1 MPPLPLRAIFIEQ
14 NKKRCYMETN
24 TKKFDISDITET
36 EMEVLRMLYYLEGM
50 SADTWL
56 KAKAMSEALAREQG
70 RNMEEFTQILFR
82 FSARDRK
89 RSGIH

>member
-1 MPPLPLRAIFIEQ
+1 
-14 NKKRCYMETN
+14 METN

-56 KAKAMSEALAREQG
+56 KAKAMSEALAKQQG
-70 RNMEEFTQILFR
+70 RNMEEFMQILFR
-82 FSARDRK
+82 VSSRARK
-89 RSGIH
+89 RSGIQ